1 MKKRNLKVKLLSLSL
16 CTTMVLS
23 LAACGGG
30 GSSSGG
36 ASGSTGSG
44 GGSAA
49 TTAGEEVRFI
59 FAGPNNITLWDPL
72 NENKTN
78 AYMLN
83 RLVYN
88 TLVNPYGENNGIQ
101 PELATQWSV
110 SDDGL
115 EWTFQLREGVK
126 FHNGED
132 FNADSVAATLNRLID
147 NPTLVHAAF
156 WQSLDSVE
164 AKDTY
169 TAVIKLKEPWGA
181 LLYQLLDTPMF
192 PPAALAEKGDALF
205 EFNETSKPIGTG
217 PWVADKWTPGQDAE
231 FVRNEDYWDWG
242 DAKSNIDRIIYRPV
256 IEDTT
261 RVSGIQTG
269 DLDMIDAVPV
279 EQADMLE
286 TVNGVEIEKFLGSA
300 IVHLGFRTTDDRLFH
315 DLNAR
320 QAVNHAINRELIV
333 SSIAGGGAASD
344 WPCPSGVLGYDA
356 ANAQIP
362 EYNVDLAKELLGKTN
377 YNGEAISFI
386 APTGVFARNKEVAQA
401 VLAMLT
407 EAGFNVNLE
416 IMENA
421 AFQERRAA
429 GNYDLYLQRYPF
441 PVGDPDSVITQRWLN
456 DAHKSGYVN
465 DELNTL
471 ILAQKRESDPAK
483 REQILKE
490 LFDLQWQVA
499 APHLALYQQV
509 TTIAYREGVTGLR
522 VRVDNVFDY
531 SRVSKN

>member
-1 MKKRNLKVKLLSLSL
+1 MRTRGWKLKLAL
-16 CTTMVLS
+16 CTAMVLG

-30 GSSSGG
+30 ENVS
-36 ASGSTGSG
+36 
-44 GGSAA
+44 GGSAGA
-49 TTAGEEVRFI
+49 EGSTSAASFGDNVFV
-59 FAGPNNITLWDPL
+59 FAGPNNITQWDPL

-78 AYMLN
+78 AYMLS
-83 RLVYN
+83 RLTYN
-88 TLVNPYGENNGIQ
+88 TLVNPYGQDNSIQ
-101 PELATQWSV
+101 PELATEWSV
-110 SDDGL
+110 SEDGL
-115 EWTFQLREGVK
+115 EWTFKLREGVK

-132 FNADSVAATLNRLID
+132 FNADSVVATLNRLLD
-147 NPTLVHAAF
+147 NPTLVHAGF
-156 WQSLDSVE
+156 WPSLAGVE

-181 LLYQLLDTPMF
+181 ILNQLVDTPML
-192 PPAALAEKGDALF
+192 PATALAEKGDALF
-205 EFNETSKPIGTG
+205 EFNDNNKPIGSG
-217 PWVADKWTPGQDAE
+217 PWIADKWTPGQDAE
-231 FVRNEDYWDWG
+231 FIRNEEYWGWEDN
-242 DAKSNIDRIIYRPV
+242 KSNVDRIIYRPV

-286 TVNGVEIEKFLGSA
+286 KVDGVVIDKFLGSA
-300 IVHLGFRTTDDRLFH
+300 IVHLGLRTTEDRLFN
-315 DLNAR
+315 DINAR
-320 QAVNHAINRELIV
+320 QAVNHAINRELLV

-356 ANAQIP
+356 ANACIP
-362 EYNVDLAKELLGKTN
+362 EYDVEMAKELLGKTK
-377 YNGEAISFI
+377 YNGETISFI

-401 VLAMLT
+401 LLAMLT

-421 AFQERRAA
+421 AFQERRAS

-465 DELNTL
+465 DELNEM
-471 ILAQKRESDPAK
+471 ILAQKRESDAAV
-483 REQILKE
+483 REQILKD
-490 LFDLQWQVA
+490 LFALQWSEA

-509 TTIAYREGVTGLR
+509 TTLAYREGISGLR
-522 VRVDNVFDY
+522 ARVDNVFDY

>member
-1 MKKRNLKVKLLSLSL
+1 MKKRNWKRRLLSLAV
-16 CTTMVLS
+16 CTTMVLGM
-23 LAACGGG
+23 AACGGN
-30 GSSSGG
+30 SSGG
-36 ASGSTGSG
+36 AGSG
-44 GGSAA
+44 GNGGNTT
-49 TTAGEEVRFI
+49 TTASGGENVFV
-59 FAGPNNITLWDPL
+59 FAGPNNITQWDPL

-78 AYMLN
+78 AYMLS
-83 RLVYN
+83 RLTYN
-88 TLVNPYGENNGIQ
+88 SLVNPYGENSAIQ
-101 PELATQWSV
+101 PELATELSV
-110 SDDGL
+110 SEDGL

-132 FNADSVAATLNRLID
+132 FNADSVAATLNRLLD
-147 NPTLVHAAF
+147 NPTLVHAGF
-156 WQSLDSVE
+156 WPSLAGAE

-181 LLYQLLDTPMF
+181 ILNQLVDTPML
-192 PPAALAEKGDALF
+192 PAAALAEKGDALF
-205 EFNETSKPIGTG
+205 EFNDINKPIGTG
-217 PWVADKWTPGQDAE
+217 PWIADKWTPGQDAE
-231 FVRNEDYWDWG
+231 FIRNEEYWGWED
-242 DAKSNIDRIIYRPV
+242 DKSNVDRIIYRPV

-261 RVSGIQTG
+261 RVSGVQTG
-269 DLDMIDAVPV
+269 DLHMIDAVPV

-286 TVNGVEIEKFLGSA
+286 TIKGVEIEKFLGSA
-300 IVHLGFRTTDDRLFH
+300 IVHLGFRTTEDRVFK
-315 DLNAR
+315 DINAR

-344 WPCPSGVLGYDA
+344 WPCPVGVMGYDA
-356 ANAQIP
+356 ANAYIP
-362 EYNVDLAKELLGKTN
+362 EYNVELASELLGKTD
-377 YNGEAISFI
+377 YNGETISFI

-407 EAGFNVNLE
+407 EAGFVVNLE

-465 DELNTL
+465 DELNAM
-471 ILAQKRESDPAK
+471 ILAQKQESDAVV
-483 REQILKE
+483 REQILKD
-490 LFDLQWQVA
+490 LFALQWSEA

-509 TTIAYREGVTGLR
+509 TTIAYREGITGLR

>member
-1 MKKRNLKVKLLSLSL
+1 MKTRGWKLKLLKLTL
-16 CTTMVLS
+16 CATMVWGLS
-23 LAACGGG
+23 ACGGESASG
-30 GSSSGG
+30 GSSGSAKDQG
-36 ASGSTGSG
+36 ASTSAESG
-44 GGSAA
+44 KDQ
-49 TTAGEEVRFI
+49 VFV
-59 FAGPNNITLWDPL
+59 FAGPNNITQWDPL

-78 AYMLN
+78 AYMLG
-83 RLVYN
+83 RLTYN
-88 TLVNPYGENNGIQ
+88 SLVNPYGQGNSIQ
-101 PELATQWSV
+101 PELAKEWSV
-110 SDDGL
+110 SEDGL

-132 FNADSVAATLNRLID
+132 FNADSVVATLNRLLD
-147 NPTLVHAAF
+147 NPTLVHAGF
-156 WQSLDSVE
+156 WPSLAGVE

-169 TAVIKLKEPWGA
+169 TAVIQLKEPWGA
-181 LLYQLLDTPMF
+181 ILNQLVDTPML
-192 PPAALAEKGDALF
+192 PPLALAEKGDALF
-205 EFNETSKPIGTG
+205 EFNETNKPIGTG
-217 PWVADKWTPGQDAE
+217 PWIADRWTPGQDAE

-242 DAKSNIDRIIYRPV
+242 DDKSNVDRIIYRPV

-286 TVNGVEIEKFLGSA
+286 KVEGVVTEKFLGSA
-300 IVHLGFRTTDDRLFH
+300 IVHLGFRTTPERLFN
-315 DLNAR
+315 DVNAR
-320 QAVNHAINRELIV
+320 QAVNHAINRDLLV
-333 SSIAGGGAASD
+333 SSIAGGGAASN
-344 WPCPSGVLGYDA
+344 WPCPTGVLGYDEA
-356 ANAQIP
+356 HAGVP
-362 EYNVDLAKELLGKTN
+362 EYDVEMAKELLGKAG
-377 YNGEAISFI
+377 YNGESISFI

-401 VLAMLT
+401 LLAMLT

-421 AFQERRAA
+421 AFQDRRAS

-465 DELNTL
+465 DELNGM
-471 ILAQKRESDPAK
+471 ILAQKRESDAAV
-483 REQILKE
+483 REQILKD
-490 LFDLQWQVA
+490 LFALQWSEA

-509 TTIAYREGVTGLR
+509 TTLAYRDGVTGLR
-522 VRVDNVFDY
+522 ARVDNVFDY

>member
-1 MKKRNLKVKLLSLSL
+1 
-16 CTTMVLS
+16 MVLGM
-23 LAACGGG
+23 AACGGN
-30 GSSSGG
+30 SSGG
-36 ASGSTGSG
+36 AGSG
-44 GGSAA
+44 GNGGNTT
-49 TTAGEEVRFI
+49 TTASGGENVFV
-59 FAGPNNITLWDPL
+59 FAGPNNITQWDPL

-78 AYMLN
+78 AYMLS
-83 RLVYN
+83 RLTYN
-88 TLVNPYGENNGIQ
+88 SLVNPYGENSAIQ
-101 PELATQWSV
+101 PELATELSV
-110 SDDGL
+110 SEDGL

-132 FNADSVAATLNRLID
+132 FNADSVAATLNRLLD
-147 NPTLVHAAF
+147 NPTLVHAGF
-156 WQSLDSVE
+156 WPSLAGAE

-181 LLYQLLDTPMF
+181 ILNQLVDTPML
-192 PPAALAEKGDALF
+192 PAAALAEKGDALF
-205 EFNETSKPIGTG
+205 EFNDINKPIGTG
-217 PWVADKWTPGQDAE
+217 PWIADKWTPGQDAE
-231 FVRNEDYWDWG
+231 FIRNEEYWGWED
-242 DAKSNIDRIIYRPV
+242 DKSNVDRIIYRPV

-261 RVSGIQTG
+261 RVSGVQTG
-269 DLDMIDAVPV
+269 DLHMIDAVPV

-286 TVNGVEIEKFLGSA
+286 TIKGVEIEKFLGSA
-300 IVHLGFRTTDDRLFH
+300 IVHLGFRTTEDRVFK
-315 DLNAR
+315 DINAR

-344 WPCPSGVLGYDA
+344 WPCPVGVMGYDA
-356 ANAQIP
+356 ANAYIP
-362 EYNVDLAKELLGKTN
+362 EYNVELASELLGKTD
-377 YNGEAISFI
+377 YNGETISFI

-407 EAGFNVNLE
+407 EAGFVVNLE

-465 DELNTL
+465 DELNAM
-471 ILAQKRESDPAK
+471 ILAQKQESDAVV
-483 REQILKE
+483 REQILKD
-490 LFDLQWQVA
+490 LFALQWSEA

-509 TTIAYREGVTGLR
+509 TTIAYREGITGLR

>member
-1 MKKRNLKVKLLSLSL
+1 MKKRGWKQRLLSAAM
-16 CTTMVLS
+16 CTVMAVGLT
-23 LAACGGG
+23 ACGGG
-30 GSSSGG
+30 EPAGGSSAAAGN
-36 ASGSTGSG
+36 
-44 GGSAA
+44 GGSQAA
-49 TTAGEEVRFI
+49 AAGGENVFV
-59 FAGPNNITLWDPL
+59 FAGPNNITQWDPL

-78 AYMLN
+78 AYMLA
-83 RLVYN
+83 RLTYN
-88 TLVNPYGENNGIQ
+88 TLVNPYGENNAIQ
-101 PELATQWSV
+101 PELATGWSV
-110 SDDGL
+110 SEDGL
-115 EWTFQLREGVK
+115 EWTFELREGVK

-132 FNADSVAATLNRLID
+132 FNADSVVATLSRFLD
-147 NPTLVHAAF
+147 TPTLVHAGF
-156 WQSLDSVE
+156 WPSLAGVE
-164 AKDTY
+164 AKDPY

-181 LLYQLLDTPMF
+181 ILNQLVDTPML

-205 EFNETSKPIGTG
+205 EFNDTNKPIGTG

-231 FVRNEDYWDWG
+231 FVRNEAYWGWED
-242 DAKSNIDRIIYRPV
+242 DKSNVDRIIYRPV

-269 DLDMIDAVPV
+269 DLHMIDAVPV

-286 TVNGVEIEKFLGSA
+286 TVSGVKVEKFLGSA
-300 IVHLGFRTTDDRLFH
+300 IVHLGLRTTEDRLFK
-315 DLNAR
+315 DINAR
-320 QAVNHAINRELIV
+320 QAVNHAINRELLV

-344 WPCPSGVLGYDA
+344 WPCPPGVLGYDA
-356 ANAQIP
+356 EHAYIP
-362 EYNVDLAKELLGKTN
+362 EYNVELAKELLGKTG
-377 YNGEAISFI
+377 YNGEAVSFI

-401 VLAMLT
+401 VMAMLA

-441 PVGDPDSVITQRWLN
+441 PVGEPDSVITQRWLN

-465 DELNTL
+465 DELNAM
-471 ILAQKRESDPAK
+471 IMAQKQESDGAA
-483 REQILKE
+483 REQILKN
-490 LFDLQWQVA
+490 LFALQWAEA

-509 TTIAYREGVTGLR
+509 TTIAYRDGVTGLR

-531 SRVSKN
+531 SRISKN